1 MILNHS
7 PGPLINYYNQT
18 GQDNIMKTIQTQ
30 VAIIGAGPSG
40 LLLGQLLAKKGISN
54 IIIERVTGDYVLGR
68 IRAGILEQ
76 GFVELVREAGVA
88 ERMDREG
95 HVHEGVEL
103 VVNGK
108 RTRINLK
115 ELTGG
120 DVVVCYGQVEITKDL
135 MDARQAEGLDTYYEA
150 GNVQPH
156 DVKSDSPYV
165 TFDHKGETYRLEC
178 DFIAGCDGFHGVSRQ
193 TIPSNERREFE
204 RTYPF
209 GWLGLLSDTPPC
221 HPELIYAKSE
231 HGFALAS
238 QRSATRSRYYLQV
251 PLTDKVEDWTDDAF
265 WKELKRRLPTEIAE
279 KVVTGPS
286 LEKSIAPLRSFVCEP
301 MQYGN
306 LFLVGDAAHI
316 VPPTGAK
323 GLNLAASDV
332 ATLYKILTR
341 VYETGDR
348 RYISQYSEIALRRVW
363 HGERFSWWMTN
374 MMHDFGSEVASNGV
388 NGEMFER
395 FMASEL
401 DYYLSSENGR
411 KAIAE
416 QYVGLPYEDL
426 SEY

>member
-1 MILNHS
+1 
-7 PGPLINYYNQT
+7 
-18 GQDNIMKTIQTQ
+18 MKTLQTQ

-40 LLLGQLLAKKGISN
+40 LLLGQLLARKGISN
-54 IIIERVTGDYVLGR
+54 IIVERVTGDYVLGR

-76 GFVELVREAGVA
+76 GFVDLVREAGVA
-88 ERMDREG
+88 ERMNSEG

-103 VVNGK
+103 VVNGE

-120 DVVVCYGQVEITKDL
+120 DVVVCYGQVEITQDL
-135 MDARQAEGLDTYYEA
+135 MEARQAAKLDTYYEA
-150 GNVQPH
+150 SDVQPH
-156 DVKSDSPYV
+156 DVKGDKPFI
-165 TFDHKGETYRLEC
+165 TFTHDGEEYRLDC

-193 TIPSNERREFE
+193 TIPEDVRTEHERV
-204 RTYPF
+204 YPF

-221 HPELIYAKSE
+221 HDELIYAKSE
-231 HGFALAS
+231 RGFALAS
-238 QRSATRSRYYLQV
+238 QRSETRSRYYLQV
-251 PLTDKVEDWTDDAF
+251 PLTDKIEDWSDEAF
-265 WKELKRRLPTEIAE
+265 WDELKKRLPDEIAAN
-279 KVVTGPS
+279 VVTGPS
-286 LEKSIAPLRSFVCEP
+286 IEKSIAPLRSFVCEP

-348 RYISQYSEIALRRVW
+348 RFIEQYSEIALRRVW

-374 MMHDFGSEVASNGV
+374 MMHDFGDEVSNNGV
-388 NGEMFER
+388 DGLMFTR
-395 FMASEL
+395 FMESEF
-401 DYYLSSENGR
+401 DYYLNSENGR
-411 KAIAE
+411 RVIAE
-416 QYVGLPYEDL
+416 QYVGLPYEEL
-426 SEY
+426 KEY